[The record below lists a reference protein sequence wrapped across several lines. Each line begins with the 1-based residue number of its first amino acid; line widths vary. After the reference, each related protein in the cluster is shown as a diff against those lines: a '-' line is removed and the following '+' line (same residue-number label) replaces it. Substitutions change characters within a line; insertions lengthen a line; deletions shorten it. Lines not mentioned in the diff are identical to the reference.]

1 MTTETDPV
9 PPTVPWDDNLT
20 MLSIGGLLSE
30 ISLQGKINGSLPSSV
45 SKSSAVPVG
54 QTSDINIRDLLSED
68 SLFRKMRCTGSKL
81 DNESSFQPFFLGSS
95 DVSIGGLFS
104 EASLHAKNKSDAP
117 SMEAGHVFTHSP
129 WDDNLTTLS
138 IGGLLSEVSLQ
149 AKIYGKVDAKE
160 SKSSLEPF
168 APFQSLQSLDSLIS
182 GQLFAPSQKA
192 KPSAHEPSLSI
203 LDAEE
208 TCHAFP
214 IRKLQSNR
222 DTTSSCSN
230 DASSKQSH
238 YTRASK
244 VCLALFTG

>member
-1 MTTETDPV
+1 
-9 PPTVPWDDNLT
+9 
-20 MLSIGGLLSE
+20 
-30 ISLQGKINGSLPSSV
+30 
-45 SKSSAVPVG
+45 
-54 QTSDINIRDLLSED
+54 
-68 SLFRKMRCTGSKL
+68 MRCTGSKL

-104 EASLHAKNKSDAP
+104 EASLHAKNKSNEL
-117 SMEAGHVFTHSP
+117 SMEAGHAFTHSP

-149 AKIYGKVDAKE
+149 AKIDGKVDAKE

-168 APFQSLQSLDSLIS
+168 APFQSLDSLIS

-214 IRKLQSNR
+214 IRKLQSNG

-230 DASSKQSH
+230 DASSKQFH

-244 VCLALFTG
+244 VC